1 MGVLDRIGSL
11 LLRIEPGSSDTGP
24 RKLGEVARTY
34 VETGEAPNESWA
46 AREGTNGEVHVV
58 VTVQAEDGEFPE
70 REDIEAV
77 GTDIGAL
84 GGEVSHAEETGVLLA
99 QIRKSRLGDLAEY
112 DRIRQIEVTRG
123 PGRG

>member
-1 MGVLDRIGSL
+1 MGVFDRLGSL
-11 LLRIEPGSSDTGP
+11 FLRLEGGGSDSQP
-24 RKLGEVARTY
+24 PALGEVARAY